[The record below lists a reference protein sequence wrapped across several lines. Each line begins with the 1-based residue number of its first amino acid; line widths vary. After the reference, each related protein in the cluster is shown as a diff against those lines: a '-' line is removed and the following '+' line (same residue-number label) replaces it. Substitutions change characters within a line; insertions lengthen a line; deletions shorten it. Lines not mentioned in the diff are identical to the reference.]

1 MKRLLGSCTLWGFII
16 GLLIVLIHYR
26 GGDSLGIIL
35 IELNP
40 LLQLMLA
47 FPQTR
52 RFMCSGL
59 QIAFD
64 GMGPNPTISLN
75 WYIGCVISFLLYGFA
90 VDLIRRRIRTI
101 KNSSS

>member
-1 MKRLLGSCTLWGFII
+1 MKRVLSSCTLWGVVIGFIV
-16 GLLIVLIHYR
+16 VLNHYY
-26 GGDSLGIIL
+26 GGDSLDIF
-35 IELNP
+35 IESNP

-52 RFMCSGL
+52 RFMYSGL

-75 WYIGCVISFLLYGFA
+75 WYIGCVISFLLYGLAIDF
-90 VDLIRRRIRTI
+90 IRRRIRTI